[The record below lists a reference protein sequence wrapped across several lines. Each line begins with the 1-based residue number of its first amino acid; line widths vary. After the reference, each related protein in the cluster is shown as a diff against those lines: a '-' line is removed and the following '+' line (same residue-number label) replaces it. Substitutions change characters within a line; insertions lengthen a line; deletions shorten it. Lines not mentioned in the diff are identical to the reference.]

1 LPFTSFIQNKT
12 QNKSPLPL
20 SSIVAP
26 HHCPIAIAID
36 RCPTDKDTMSMQ
48 LKEEELFSRHAQ
60 QKDTLQEIQNR
71 LLFHGQPSRA
81 SNFVAVEDL
90 HSAKPMPM

>member
-1 LPFTSFIQNKT
+1 
-12 QNKSPLPL
+12 
-20 SSIVAP
+20 
-26 HHCPIAIAID
+26 
-36 RCPTDKDTMSMQ
+36 MQ